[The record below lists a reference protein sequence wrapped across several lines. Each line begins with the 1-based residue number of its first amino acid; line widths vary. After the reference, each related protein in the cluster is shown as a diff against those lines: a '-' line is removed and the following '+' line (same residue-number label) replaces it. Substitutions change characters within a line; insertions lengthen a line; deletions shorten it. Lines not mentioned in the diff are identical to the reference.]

1 MGKYFACITLISFV
15 SLSYLSCDTK
25 TMTETV
31 LAPPVAEKIEKK
43 LIIHGDTRIDPFY
56 WLNDRETPKVIDY
69 LNAEN
74 DYLKSSLKHTEVFQ
88 KNLFKEITDRI
99 VKDDSSVPYLLDGY
113 WYYSRVSGNQ
123 EYPIY
128 CRKKESLSNPE
139 EIILDVNELAK
150 GKKYFQATGLEI
162 SPNKQLLIYG
172 EDTVSRRIY
181 TLRIK
186 DLSTGKMLADKIAG
200 TSGHACWADDNTTIF
215 YTVKD
220 KQTLREHKIYRHVLG
235 TDPKT
240 DVLIFH
246 EKDETFGVGVYKS
259 KSKKYIVIGSGST
272 VSDEY
277 QVLAANNPTG
287 NFRVIQPRERDLE
300 YSVEH
305 FGNHFYILTNQ
316 NAKNF
321 KLVKTPEDKPGK
333 ENWTDLIPHRTDVLL
348 EGMEIFNDFLV
359 LSERK
364 NGLTQIRIKHW
375 NNATDYYIP
384 FNDPAYVAGLDYN
397 PEFNTRELRF
407 DYTSLTTPNS
417 VYSFDMSSKEQKLL
431 KQQEVKGGYDANEYK
446 SERLYVSARDGKK
459 VPVSLV
465 YKKGTKIDGSA
476 PLLLYAYGSYGY
488 SMDPYFSS
496 VRLSLLD
503 RGFVYAIAHIRGGE
517 DLGREWYEDGKMLNK
532 RNTFTDFIDCG
543 KYLVDHKYAAK
554 DKLFAMGGSAG
565 GLLMGA
571 VINMAPELWKG
582 VVAQVPFVDVV
593 TTMLDESIPLT
604 TGEYDEW
611 GNPNNKEYYD
621 YMMSY
626 SPYDNVK
633 PQNYPNMLV
642 TTGLHDSQVQYWEP
656 AKWVAKLRDQKTDN
670 NLLLMY
676 CNMETGH
683 GGASGRFE
691 RYKEVALEY
700 AFIFDLIGIKK

>member
-1 MGKYFACITLISFV
+1 MT
-15 SLSYLSCDTK
+15 DT
-25 TMTETV
+25 TI
-31 LAPPVAEKIEKK
+31 AAPVAEKINKD
-43 LIIHGDTRIDPFY
+43 LIIHGDTRVDPYY
-56 WLNDRETPKVIDY
+56 WLNDRENPKVIAY

-74 DYLKSSLKHTEVFQ
+74 DYLKATLKHTEAFQ
-88 KNLFKEITDRI
+88 KDLFQEITNRI
-99 VKDDSSVPYLLDGY
+99 VKDDSSVPYFLDGY
-113 WYYSRVSGNQ
+113 WYYSKVSGEQ

-128 CRKKESLSNPE
+128 CRKKGTQQAPE
-139 EIILDVNELAK
+139 EVILDVNVLAK
-150 GKKYFQATGLEI
+150 GKKYYQAAGLEV
-162 SPNKQLLIYG
+162 SPNHNLLVYG

-181 TLRIK
+181 TLRVK
-186 DLSTGKMLADKIAG
+186 DLSTGKLLADKIPG
-200 TSGHACWADDNTTIF
+200 TSGDACWAADNKTLF
-215 YTVKD
+215 YAVKD
-220 KQTLREHKIYRHVLG
+220 KQTLRECKIYRHELG

-240 DVLIFH
+240 DVLVFH
-246 EKDETFGVGVYKS
+246 EKDETFGVGVFKT

-277 QVLAANNPTG
+277 QVLEAANPTG
-287 NFRVIQPRERDLE
+287 AFRIIQPRERDLE
-300 YSVEH
+300 YGIEH
-305 FGNHFYILTNQ
+305 FGNDFYIITNLG
-316 NAKNF
+316 AKNF
-321 KLVKTPEDKPGK
+321 KLVKTPETKTTK
-333 ENWTDLIPHRTDVLL
+333 ENWVDVVPHRSDVLL
-348 EGMEIFNDFLV
+348 EGMELFSDFLV

-364 NGLTQIRIKHW
+364 NGLTQIRVKRW
-375 NNATDYYIP
+375 DNTADYYIP
-384 FNDPAYVAGLDYN
+384 FNDPAYVAGLDVN
-397 PEFNTRELRF
+397 PEFNTKELRF

-417 VYSFDMSSKEQKLL
+417 VFNFDMTSKEQKLL
-431 KQQEVKGGYDANEYK
+431 KQQEVKGGYNANEYT
-446 SERLYVSARDGKK
+446 SERLYVPARDGKK

-465 YKKGTKIDGSA
+465 YKKGTKIDGKA

-517 DLGREWYEDGKMLNK
+517 DLGREWYESGKMLNK
-532 RNTFTDFIDCG
+532 MNTFTDFVDCG
-543 KYLVDHKYAAK
+543 KYLVAHNYAAK

-571 VINMAPELWKG
+571 VINLAPELWKG

-611 GNPNNKEYYD
+611 GNPNEKKYYD
-621 YMMSY
+621 YMLSY
-626 SPYDNVK
+626 SPYDNVVK
-633 PQNYPNMLV
+633 KAYPNMLV

-656 AKWVAKLRDQKTDN
+656 AKWVAKLRDLKTDN
-670 NLLLMY
+670 NTLLMY

-700 AFIFDLIGIKK
+700 AFLFDLIGIKK